1 MHSRKAP
8 FFTRLGR
15 LFRLAGWLFRTGK
28 HLRRIDAGNPTER
41 DHAVITLGKGA
52 LEALDIELEIGT
64 PPADNVNGALV
75 AANHVSWLDIFCH
88 ERGVSEQ
95 LYCQAGNQR
104 LAGLG

>member
-28 HLRRIDAGNPTER
+28 HLRRIDAGNPAER

-52 LEALDIELEIGT
+52 LEALDIETIYEILCFFLWKRIG
-64 PPADNVNGALV
+64 NI
-75 AANHVSWLDIFCH
+75 VSLC
-88 ERGVSEQ
+88 
-95 LYCQAGNQR
+95 
-104 LAGLG
+104 